1 MCRSSGDQ
9 DGIAARRPRGASV
22 APRFTLIVADPD
34 LAASRSIGREGDPQS
49 ITGKEGKLYV
59 RVEAIHREGMWV
71 PRAPGPGIRQ
81 MLTSLRFLLE
91 REPSTIVVR
100 FTYSPIRVRAESGRF
115 PSTAARSPSG
125 TREVMSCFTA
135 AGTR

>member
-59 RVEAIHREGMWV
+59 CVEAIHREGMWV
-71 PRAPGPGIRQ
+71 ETKSPC
-81 MLTSLRFLLE
+81 E
-91 REPSTIVVR
+91 VVC
-100 FTYSPIRVRAESGRF
+100 F
-115 PSTAARSPSG
+115 RSVEHTRRG
-125 TREVMSCFTA
+125 TWPTPREVP
-135 AGTR
+135 